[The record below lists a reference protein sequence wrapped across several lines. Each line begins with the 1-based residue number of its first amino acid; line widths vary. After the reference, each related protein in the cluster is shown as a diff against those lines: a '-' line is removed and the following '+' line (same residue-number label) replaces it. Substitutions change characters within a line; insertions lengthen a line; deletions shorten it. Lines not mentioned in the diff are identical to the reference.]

1 MNKILQKISKSVI
14 KEEQKAREKN
24 EVQRIK
30 DMKNTKIRRK
40 AGLTPNKL
48 DEKTEKKAIN

>member
-1 MNKILQKISKSVI
+1 MNKILQKNIEKRH

-24 EVQRIK
+24 EIQRIK
-30 DMKNTKIRRK
+30 DMKKSQKYEVK

-48 DEKTEKKAIN
+48 DEKTEKKGE

>member
-1 MNKILQKISKSVI
+1 MNKILQKNIEKRH

-40 AGLTPNKL
+40 SRLNT
-48 DEKTEKKAIN
+48 